1 MKLIQQINQKQIQSI
16 KINQQLQESLKILK
30 LTNQEILEYINEL
43 VKNNPFLDF
52 EKNKKL
58 NTNQIEFNLNQPS
71 HIENYKNILKKKNKE
86 ISQSS
91 STKNNN
97 LIENTIEQKK
107 SLRDHLTQQ
116 LNIDINSAEDKLI
129 GKMFINTL
137 DGNGYIN
144 EEDLKKIYHKFTG
157 FEFNFNKTKIK
168 KVLKKLQKFDPP
180 GIFAR
185 NLSECIKIQLK
196 DKKILN
202 KNYEFLLDNLDLIA
216 KNKISVLS
224 KKSKLQENE
233 ILKML
238 EIIKSVNPKPASDY
252 DLVDEIMIIPD
263 IILQIN
269 HGIFKIT
276 INKSFIPKINFN
288 KSYYNQIK
296 KRKMLRREKEYIK
309 DCSLKGK
316 RIISALNNRLSTLE
330 KVTKEII
337 NYQKKFFLDEKSPLF
352 PLNLKN
358 ISQKTGLHTST
369 ISRAT
374 ANKFIE
380 TPKGVFQLKYF
391 FSTGVECGPNS
402 SIISNQ
408 MLKDKVVLL
417 IKNEDK
423 NKRLSDERIVFK
435 LKSSGINIARR
446 TVAKYRTLMKI
457 PTSAQR
463 KNINF

>member
-1 MKLIQQINQKQIQSI
+1 
-16 KINQQLQESLKILK
+16 
-30 LTNQEILEYINEL
+30 
-43 VKNNPFLDF
+43 
-52 EKNKKL
+52 
-58 NTNQIEFNLNQPS
+58 
-71 HIENYKNILKKKNKE
+71 
-86 ISQSS
+86 
-91 STKNNN
+91 
-97 LIENTIEQKK
+97 
-107 SLRDHLTQQ
+107 
-116 LNIDINSAEDKLI
+116 
-129 GKMFINTL
+129 MFINTL

-224 KKSKLQENE
+224 KKSKLQENK

-423 NKRLSDERIVFK
+423 NKRLSDERIVSQLSQDLFVSYFTELKKNGFFVEFGATDGVTLSK

-446 TVAKYRTLMKI
+446 TVAKYRILM
-457 PTSAQR
+457 S
-463 KNINF
+463 INENTNFSTKKKYKLLILNHIFFVLFLYFICDIC

>member
-1 MKLIQQINQKQIQSI
+1 
-16 KINQQLQESLKILK
+16 
-30 LTNQEILEYINEL
+30 
-43 VKNNPFLDF
+43 
-52 EKNKKL
+52 
-58 NTNQIEFNLNQPS
+58 
-71 HIENYKNILKKKNKE
+71 
-86 ISQSS
+86 
-91 STKNNN
+91 
-97 LIENTIEQKK
+97 
-107 SLRDHLTQQ
+107 
-116 LNIDINSAEDKLI
+116 
-129 GKMFINTL
+129 
-137 DGNGYIN
+137 
-144 EEDLKKIYHKFTG
+144 
-157 FEFNFNKTKIK
+157 
-168 KVLKKLQKFDPP
+168 
-180 GIFAR
+180 
-185 NLSECIKIQLK
+185 
-196 DKKILN
+196 
-202 KNYEFLLDNLDLIA
+202 
-216 KNKISVLS
+216 
-224 KKSKLQENE
+224 
-233 ILKML
+233 
-238 EIIKSVNPKPASDY
+238 
-252 DLVDEIMIIPD
+252 
-263 IILQIN
+263 
-269 HGIFKIT
+269 
-276 INKSFIPKINFN
+276 
-288 KSYYNQIK
+288 
-296 KRKMLRREKEYIK
+296 MLRREKEYLK
-309 DCSLKGK
+309 DRYIKGK
-316 RIISALNNRLSTLE
+316 WRIAALNNRLTTLE

-337 NYQKKFFLDEKSPLF
+337 NHQKKFLIIENGPLT

>member
-71 HIENYKNILKKKNKE
+71 HIENYKNIFKKK
-86 ISQSS
+86 
-91 STKNNN
+91 NN

-157 FEFNFNKTKIK
+157 FEFNFNKKKIK

-202 KNYEFLLDNLDLIA
+202 KN
-216 KNKISVLS
+216 
-224 KKSKLQENE
+224 QTR
-233 ILKML
+233 
-238 EIIKSVNPKPASDY
+238 P
-252 DLVDEIMIIPD
+252 
-263 IILQIN
+263 
-269 HGIFKIT
+269 H
-276 INKSFIPKINFN
+276 
-288 KSYYNQIK
+288 
-296 KRKMLRREKEYIK
+296 
-309 DCSLKGK
+309 C
-316 RIISALNNRLSTLE
+316 
-330 KVTKEII
+330 
-337 NYQKKFFLDEKSPLF
+337 
-352 PLNLKN
+352 
-358 ISQKTGLHTST
+358 
-369 ISRAT
+369 
-374 ANKFIE
+374 
-380 TPKGVFQLKYF
+380 
-391 FSTGVECGPNS
+391 
-402 SIISNQ
+402 
-408 MLKDKVVLL
+408 
-417 IKNEDK
+417 
-423 NKRLSDERIVFK
+423 ER
-435 LKSSGINIARR
+435 
-446 TVAKYRTLMKI
+446 
-457 PTSAQR
+457 
-463 KNINF
+463 